1 MVEAHFRGNRGQGKP
16 GQEHVKKSNFRFL
29 QAIENVSPSAKDR
42 L

>member
-1 MVEAHFRGNRGQGKP
+1 MTENQETSRL
-16 GQEHVKKSNFRFL
+16 EHVKKSNFRFL